1 MKVSMLFTAIGLVA
15 SAAAKDLELCKQPGF
30 VNCVPLSSAF
40 VCDNV
45 IAEGGEFVS
54 GRVTSFGSCDIFSQP
69 SCAGTSNTVDTD
81 GWSNFPFPVKS
92 IRC

>member
-1 MKVSMLFTAIGLVA
+1 MKVSMLFTVVGLVA

-45 IAEGGEFVS
+45 IAGKTNSPFKISFHVS
-54 GRVTSFGSCDIFSQP
+54 
-69 SCAGTSNTVDTD
+69 
-81 GWSNFPFPVKS
+81 
-92 IRC
+92 